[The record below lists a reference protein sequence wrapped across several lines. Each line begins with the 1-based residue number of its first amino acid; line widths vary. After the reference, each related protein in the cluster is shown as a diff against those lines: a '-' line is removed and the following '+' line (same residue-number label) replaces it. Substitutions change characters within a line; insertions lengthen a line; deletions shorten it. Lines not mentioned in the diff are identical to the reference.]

1 MTAFVAY
8 DSDMNANDTLTE
20 LRKHLAAGRKV
31 RECEVRDGSIV
42 IKFEDREVPAPGFK
56 IASPCRP
63 FATFVVE
70 AGLDNLVDNVERYLA
85 ALPSNLE
92 GPICWP
98 GFEEGDV

>member
-1 MTAFVAY
+1 M
-8 DSDMNANDTLTE
+8 DPEHTLTD
-20 LRKHLAAGRKV
+20 LRKHLEAGRKV
-31 RECEVRDGSIV
+31 VDCEVRGGSIIIV
-42 IKFEDREVPAPGFK
+42 FNDREFPAPGFK

-63 FATFVVE
+63 FAQFVVD
-70 AGLDNLVDNVERYLA
+70 AGLDRLVDNVERYLA